1 MRLKYLS
8 NYACIIAN
16 PQLVRYITH
25 IYIKENLE
33 QYCYSLTMSLL
44 YSRLPKFNLPKN
56 FSTEMKNR
64 STYTE
69 FELVLLLKNNNRE
82 AFEYLYDRYSPALFG
97 IILKIVKDEEKAADV
112 MQDSFLKIWK
122 NMGNYNSE
130 KGSLFTWILN
140 VTRNTAIDKL
150 RVDVKTQMSVSWE
163 NVKEIDFTP
172 TVIYN
177 PSPSTI
183 DLRAIVEK
191 LLPEKKLLIEMVY
204 FQGYTHE
211 EVSERLSIPL
221 GTVKSRIRKSLQ
233 ELRDIFGINVSPVLQ
248 MA

>member
-1 MRLKYLS
+1 
-8 NYACIIAN
+8 
-16 PQLVRYITH
+16 
-25 IYIKENLE
+25 
-33 QYCYSLTMSLL
+33 
-44 YSRLPKFNLPKN
+44 
-56 FSTEMKNR
+56 MKNR

-122 NMGNYNSE
+122 NIRNYNAE

-150 RVDVKTQMSVSWE
+150 RVEVKTQMSVSWE
-163 NVKEIDFTP
+163 NVKEIDLTP

-211 EVSERLSIPL
+211 EVSEKLSIPL

-233 ELRDIFGINVSPVLQ
+233 ELRDIFGINVGPVLQ
-248 MA
+248 VA